1 MKKNTIFNLS
11 AIVVG
16 LSMASL
22 FYSQYEEKKIN
33 NTLFNISNKTIKTLI
48 NVDKQI
54 VLSLGN
60 GSEINFNLLNRD
72 LGNLNVDNAELKKL
86 GDSNYLDYSLVDLS
100 NIIANVSQILDNR
113 KAIMNMTKTTKEMSN
128 LFIEIELI
136 KSSLENILSD
146 LPKNQTV
153 INTGNLL
160 NNQIKKINEIITSL
174 NNTPQNK
181 QQENLNYL
189 NSIIAYV
196 DNKLGDV
203 NPNSI
208 NFQKFIADYSNKL
221 KQLREKYRQVV
232 IEKYDFKTVENIYK
246 NQTNLLKEIEN
257 IQENLKPLSDKNE
270 DSLYQFLLMILSS
283 ILLLM
288 TFLFINKKA
297 KISKQDYDQLK
308 QFEALK
314 KRTANFQTNLDRV
327 VKLDNGKATIETG
340 VLIDENVFKGSKL
353 SYIVNKTNFLIKGYE
368 GLKSK
373 MDVLS
378 KSSFDLALPVLN
390 LLSSLKKETH
400 NYNLNEI
407 SFSSDTIKD
416 VSDLLEDQEIKFDGI
431 NGNSQ
436 NISYNL
442 GEVLNLLSKTED
454 GFATNRTYMQN
465 SSKQIKKMG
474 EISQKANDLYEDIR
488 KNISMIELISL
499 NLAIKNSEMD
509 NSNSVSVYAKDL
521 NNIADML
528 KNLTDSLKQKINE
541 IQINSKDTTD
551 SLEKLT
557 NDIVS
562 NSDMLNKSQNI
573 VKELIKMSDK
583 VLEDG
588 NLAFVDI
595 NKMKNNIKLLNEKM
609 ETLKEKD
616 AKKTDVIT
624 KSEQAFNKIFETIK

>member
-11 AIVVG
+11 AIAIG
-16 LSMASL
+16 LGMTGL
-22 FYSQYEEKKIN
+22 FYSQYQEKEIN
-33 NTLFNISNKTIKTLI
+33 DALFNISNKATKTLL

-60 GSEINFNLLNRD
+60 GSDLSFNLLNKD
-72 LGNLNVDNAELKKL
+72 LGNLNVDNGELKKL
-86 GDSNYLDYSLVDLS
+86 GDNNYLDYSLVDLTD
-100 NIIANVSQILDNR
+100 IITKVSQILDNR
-113 KAIMNMTKTTKEMSN
+113 KAIMNMTKVTKEMSN

-136 KSSLENILSD
+136 KSSLENNLVE
-146 LPKNQTV
+146 LPKNQLV
-153 INTGNLL
+153 VNTGNLL
-160 NNQIKKINEIITSL
+160 NTQIKKINEIITTL
-174 NNTPQNK
+174 NNTIPTK

-189 NSIIAYV
+189 NSIINYV

-221 KQLREKYRQVV
+221 KQLREKYRQIVN
-232 IEKYDFKTVENIYK
+232 EKYDFKTVETIYK
-246 NQTNLLKEIEN
+246 NQPALLKQIEN
-257 IQENLKPLSDKNE
+257 IQENLKLLSNE
-270 DSLYQFLLMILSS
+270 KEESFHQLLLMLLSAV
-283 ILLLM
+283 LLLM

-297 KISKQDYDQLK
+297 KISKQDHDRLK

-314 KRTANFQTNLDRV
+314 KRTDSFQSNLDRV

-340 VLIDENVFKGSKL
+340 VLIDENTFKGSKL

-390 LLSSLKKETH
+390 LVSSLKKETH

-416 VSDLLEDQEIKFDGI
+416 VSDLLEEQEIKFDGI

-442 GEVLNLLSKTED
+442 GEVINLLSKTEE

-488 KNISMIELISL
+488 KNIAMIEVISL
-499 NLAIKNSEMD
+499 NLAIKNSEED
-509 NSNSVSVYAKDL
+509 HSSSVSVYAKDL
-521 NNIADML
+521 NNIAEML
-528 KNLTDSLKQKINE
+528 KNLTDTLKQKINE

-573 VKELIKMSDK
+573 IKSLVKMSDK
-583 VLEDG
+583 VLEEG
-588 NLAFVDI
+588 NSAFVNV
-595 NKMKNNIKLLNEKM
+595 NKIKNNIKLLNEKM

-616 AKKTDVIT
+616 AKKTDVIA

>member
-1 MKKNTIFNLS
+1 MKKNTIFNFS
-11 AIVVG
+11 AIVIG
-16 LSMASL
+16 LSMMGL
-22 FYSQYEEKKIN
+22 FYSQYQEKEIN
-33 NTLFNISNKTIKTLI
+33 NILFNTSNKAMKTL
-48 NVDKQI
+48 NDVDKQI

-60 GSEINFNLLNRD
+60 GSEANFNLLNRD

-86 GDSNYLDYSLVDLS
+86 GNDNYIDYALVDLS

-113 KAIMNMTKTTKEMSN
+113 KAIINMTKISKEMSN
-128 LFIEIELI
+128 LFVEIELI
-136 KSSLENILSD
+136 KSSLENSLFD

-153 INTGNLL
+153 INAGNLL

-232 IEKYDFKTVENIYK
+232 VEKYDFKAVENIYK

-270 DSLYQFLLMILSS
+270 DSLYQFLLMVLSS
-283 ILLLM
+283 VLLLM

-314 KRTANFQTNLDRV
+314 KRTANFQSNLDRV

>member
-11 AIVVG
+11 AIVIG
-16 LSMASL
+16 LSMMGL
-22 FYSQYEEKKIN
+22 FYSQYQEKEIN
-33 NTLFNISNKTIKTLI
+33 NILFNTSNKAMKTL
-48 NVDKQI
+48 NDVDKQI

-60 GSEINFNLLNRD
+60 GLEANFNLLNRD

-86 GDSNYLDYSLVDLS
+86 GNDNYIDYALVDLS

-113 KAIMNMTKTTKEMSN
+113 KAIINMTKISKEMSN
-128 LFIEIELI
+128 LFVEIELI
-136 KSSLENILSD
+136 KSSLENSLFD

-153 INTGNLL
+153 INAGNLL

-232 IEKYDFKTVENIYK
+232 VEKYDFKAVENIYK

-270 DSLYQFLLMILSS
+270 DSLYQFLLMVLSS
-283 ILLLM
+283 VLLLM

-314 KRTANFQTNLDRV
+314 KRTANFQSNLDRV

-499 NLAIKNSEMD
+499 NLAIKNSEID